1 MTTPSRWRRA
11 GLGAA
16 LSIAVQAGGSA
27 LAAPLST
34 GSDALKILF
43 SGGVDPATGLL
54 SGSPALTATFPSGQQ
69 GTFIMDA
76 GSAGMVVYNTPFTP
90 PAGATPAYANVIQ
103 AYKSDNLLFEGDVYL
118 T

>member
-43 SGGVDPATGLL
+43 SGGVDPSTGLP
-54 SGSPALTATFPSGQQ
+54 SGSPALKATFPSGQQ
-69 GTFIMDA
+69 GTCIMDT

-90 PAGATPAYANVIQ
+90 QQAQLPPTP
-103 AYKSDNLLFEGDVYL
+103 K
-118 T
+118 